1 MFATYSTNLIKHGRK
16 LQSVSSRHFHEGM
29 PSIVSEDALRH
40 YVSILASID
49 YMEQTLFGL
58 AGL

>member
-1 MFATYSTNLIKHGRK
+1 MAEK

-49 YMEQTLFGL
+49 DMEQTLLGL
-58 AGL
+58 AGLKDERNF